1 MECKLIFSKATN
13 KYILIVPTNFD
24 PDVLSKL
31 RNAFVKVNDIPK
43 KKLIVL
49 PQGRDNHSD
58 TLDGYVEV

>member
-1 MECKLIFSKATN
+1 MECTLIFSKATN